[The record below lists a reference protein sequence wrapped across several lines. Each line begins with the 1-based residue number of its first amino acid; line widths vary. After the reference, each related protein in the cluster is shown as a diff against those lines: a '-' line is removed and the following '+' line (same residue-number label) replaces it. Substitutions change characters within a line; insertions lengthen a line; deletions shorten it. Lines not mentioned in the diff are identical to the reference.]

1 MTLTFGSTSY
11 GDSTSWSI
19 ATTTMDTSSTVG
31 AIAIVGW
38 NLAVST
44 TPTSTPMTT
53 TLSSTSTASTASQTS
68 TSSPSNSDSSGGLSS
83 GAKAGIGVGVAVG
96 AIGVIALIVAIFL
109 LRRRKEKSVDGPTT
123 PNDPQAPGQPPYN
136 PGPSGQPPYNPSAVG
151 QPPYGTSSSGQHSYT
166 ASSVGQPAPT
176 DQISYN
182 NTISTAQHSGSNSN
196 TVVSSTQHSHNV
208 SHAGMS
214 EAGWQESQNWPAE
227 LDGTKLARHAGA
239 RAPVELSST

>member
-19 ATTTMDTSSTVG
+19 ATTTLDSSSTVG
-31 AIAIVGW
+31 AIGIVGW
-38 NLAVST
+38 NLAIST
-44 TPTSTPMTT
+44 PPPTSTPMTT
-53 TLSSTSTASTASQTS
+53 TQSSTSTTASHTSTS
-68 TSSPSNSDSSGGLSS
+68 TSSPTSSDSGGLSS

-109 LRRRKEKSVDGPTT
+109 LRRRKEKSADGPAP
-123 PNDPQAPGQPPYN
+123 PNDMQGPGHPPYN
-136 PGPSGQPPYNPSAVG
+136 PGPPGQPPYNPSAVG

-176 DQISYN
+176 DQISHN
-182 NTISTAQHSGSNSN
+182 PTFSTAHYSGSN
-196 TVVSSTQHSHNV
+196 TAVSSTQHSHNV
-208 SHAGMS
+208 SHAGVS
-214 EAGWQESQNWPAE
+214 EAGWQESQSWPAE